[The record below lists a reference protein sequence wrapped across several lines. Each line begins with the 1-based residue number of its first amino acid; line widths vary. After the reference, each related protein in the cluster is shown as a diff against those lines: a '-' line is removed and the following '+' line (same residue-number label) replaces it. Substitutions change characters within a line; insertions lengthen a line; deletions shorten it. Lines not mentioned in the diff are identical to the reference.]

1 MGSNGREGRKK
12 GCEWEVMAGRGER
25 KAVSGKK
32 WLGGEEERLWVGRSG
47 WEGGRKGCGWEV
59 MAGMGGEEERL
70 EEEANNCS
78 PPVRFPIRPVQCTI
92 HTMSIFIP
100 HLYTVQRTTV
110 QRTIYTV
117 AYAG

>member
-1 MGSNGREGRKK
+1 
-12 GCEWEVMAGRGER
+12 
-25 KAVSGKK
+25 
-32 WLGGEEERLWVGRSG
+32 
-47 WEGGRKGCGWEV
+47 

-92 HTMSIFIP
+92 HTMSIFFIL
-100 HLYTVQRTTV
+100 HLYTV

-117 AYAG
+117 A